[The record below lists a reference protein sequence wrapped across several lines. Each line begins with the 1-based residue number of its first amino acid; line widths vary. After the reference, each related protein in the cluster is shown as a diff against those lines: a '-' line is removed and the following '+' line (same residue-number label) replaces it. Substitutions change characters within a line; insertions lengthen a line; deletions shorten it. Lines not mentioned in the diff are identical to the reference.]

1 MKKLKE
7 VLEPTIVTPYQGS
20 ESTYID
26 VKSQLLERFGLAVAN
41 GYKPTENCAPFSVWA
56 QAGFRIKK
64 GEKAL
69 RSVTFIESKDEAT
82 GEIKKIK
89 RTVNLFH
96 RVQVELSEPV
106 KQKQSV

>member
-1 MKKLKE
+1 MKKIKE
-7 VLEPTIVTPYQGS
+7 VLEPKITTNYQGS
-20 ESTYID
+20 EATYND
-26 VKSQLLERFGLAVAN
+26 VRSQLLERFGKKVAE

-56 QAGFRIKK
+56 QAGFRVKK

-69 RSVTFIESKDEAT
+69 KSVTFIESKDEAT

-96 RVQVELSEPV
+96 RCQVELVDALPA
-106 KQKQSV
+106 KATA